1 MVRVLSGFFFDSNF
15 VGLRDTLGLFLS
27 FLSEYVFKLLVST
40 DLDENLR
47 DGDDSG
53 DDSVD

>member
-1 MVRVLSGFFFDSNF
+1 MGF
-15 VGLRDTLGLFLS
+15 FLS
-27 FLSEYVFKLLVST
+27 FLSEYVFKLLVSA